1 MQMLPIDLTEIV
13 AIVLG
18 ISIVL
23 VPVIGLTARFAL
35 GPAVAALAKVF
46 ETRGADEALRII
58 ERRMELQEQEIA
70 LLSQTIRGLSEAQDF
85 QRQLSESTGPAGADT
100 QAPNTA

>member
-46 ETRGADEALRII
+46 ETRGADETLRII

-70 LLSQTIRGLSEAQDF
+70 LLAQTVRGLSEAQDF
-85 QRQLSESTGPAGADT
+85 QRQLSETTSPARDEP
-100 QAPNTA
+100 QATNSA

>member
-1 MQMLPIDLTEIV
+1 MFGRAHPRVRPDEVQEIFMQMLPIDLTEIV

-35 GPAVAALAKVF
+35 GPAVHKTGFLPS
-46 ETRGADEALRII
+46 L
-58 ERRMELQEQEIA
+58 
-70 LLSQTIRGLSEAQDF
+70 F
-85 QRQLSESTGPAGADT
+85 QPRSRCP
-100 QAPNTA
+100 